1 MPQNLSPNDIGS
13 PEYYDLLRAEAD
25 FWGRVSTG
33 SVDSSVAVW
42 RNADLAQVISG
53 DLHARALDLVAA
65 RGKRVLDLGCSS
77 GTLALPLAQR
87 GCVVDGVDISFVRV
101 QGGAQQVAA
110 MRAADE
116 HGSGDVRFF
125 VSDLNRLGLA
135 PETYD
140 VVLAAAVLHHV
151 LDLDDLIAVIYRALK
166 PGGTLICL
174 DHMESSRAG
183 LFLRYLL
190 LFLLPTEVRYWR
202 KPLHL
207 FNRVMARVYRRWRSA
222 RPAPAAFTLPERS
235 PFEDISGSQ
244 AIALIRDHFIVETY
258 QTHLAFADIV
268 AGHLRLGSEARE
280 VRMARWLRRCD
291 DWLIRRRW
299 LRGNMYYLVA
309 HKP

>member
-1 MPQNLSPNDIGS
+1 
-13 PEYYDLLRAEAD
+13 
-25 FWGRVSTG
+25 
-33 SVDSSVAVW
+33 
-42 RNADLAQVISG
+42 
-53 DLHARALDLVAA
+53 
-65 RGKRVLDLGCSS
+65 
-77 GTLALPLAQR
+77 
-87 GCVVDGVDISFVRV
+87 
-101 QGGAQQVAA
+101 

-135 PETYD
+135 SETYD

-183 LFLRYLL
+183 QFLRYLF
-190 LFLLPTEVRYWR
+190 LFLLPTEVPYWR

-207 FNRVMARVYRRWRSA
+207 FNRVMARVYRRWWPT
-222 RPAPAAFTLPERS
+222 RPAPTAFTLPERS
-235 PFEDISGSQ
+235 PFEDISGSGS
-244 AIALIRDHFIVETY
+244 IALIRDHFTVETY

-268 AGHLRLGSEARE
+268 AGHLRLGSPARE
-280 VRMARWLRRCD
+280 VRMARLLRRFD

-299 LRGNMYYLVA
+299 LRGDMYYLVA